1 MIEAKD
7 FLEFSNLVIQDTQN
21 GEKANY
27 IVDFY
32 ANWCQP
38 CKIVARHL
46 DSIQDQL
53 PAKIVKINIETEEG
67 RATAQTLGIRSI
79 PTLVFYCSDVES
91 EVSPVKELDRLTGS
105 HPANA
110 ILDKANKVFG

>member
-7 FLEFSNLVIQDTQN
+7 FLEFSNLVTQDAQN
-21 GEKANY
+21 
-27 IVDFY
+27 VDFY

-67 RATAQTLGIRSI
+67 RATAHTLGIRSI
-79 PTLVFYCSDVES
+79 PTLVFYRSDVES

>member
-7 FLEFSNLVIQDTQN
+7 FLEFSDLVTQDAQN
-21 GEKANY
+21 GGEVNY

-67 RATAQTLGIRSI
+67 RATAHTWHQKYSDTGVLSLRCRKRS
-79 PTLVFYCSDVES
+79 FA
-91 EVSPVKELDRLTGS
+91 G
-105 HPANA
+105 
-110 ILDKANKVFG
+110 